1 MERGTMDASHRKPSF
16 LVVFV
21 ASLALG
27 IARFAF
33 AQVSTGAILGTVS
46 DPSGA
51 VVPNAQVTVTDLA
64 TGVKRVGRTGAG
76 GLYDFEALPA
86 AGTLYSV
93 SIEKQGFRTY
103 TSRGIRLDPGSRVA
117 VNVKLVVGSVASQV
131 TVTASSVRVNTTSGA
146 SSGTIGG
153 TEVQELQLNGR
164 DFRGLA
170 LLVPGVNST
179 SITGSAVGGDASLNG
194 GGLTGETPIS
204 VNGLGRE
211 MNLYV
216 TDGAYNMNTGNMINL
231 NVVQPISSIQE
242 FRILKDNYSAKY
254 GIAGGAVIMLATK
267 SGTREFHGGAYD
279 FLRND
284 ALDARNFFSPTIPA
298 LKQNIF
304 GGDIGGPVYIPGHY
318 NTDKTKT
325 FFFADVEFRRR
336 NAADVATGA
345 MPTAAMRA
353 GNFSASP
360 TLAPGGLTPDASSQA
375 ILAQEHPGINCIS
388 GNQINSACFDPN
400 AVTLMNK
407 FFPLPNDVVPGIFNN
422 YLNNS
427 VEVFKAQDHTYR
439 VDQNFGDKYRLLAR
453 VSYENTSD
461 ALPNNIGWGGNP
473 APTEKATINETGF
486 NNLLQFT
493 ADINPTTINQVG
505 WTQTDDKPR
514 LLIANQF
521 LKDISP
527 ALTVKMPYGFA
538 DPEGRSPDMN
548 ISSGWASINNG
559 GLPVYA
565 SDGEQIFSDD
575 FTKVKGSHT
584 IQAGTLFIFGIK
596 RQNNFATSEGSYSFS
611 GVHSGDPVADFLLGL
626 DSSFNQNNTLLRG
639 YFRYHQS
646 ESYIQDDWKV
656 TRKLTLNLGL
666 RLQYY
671 SSDKMQGNGTDDF
684 EFSKWNAADAPAM
697 NPNGTLIVN
706 AQGQPVTASGSV
718 ASLVNGLVFPQ
729 DYQPTSRVLCGTTP
743 CAGTPGVPDG
753 FFTTPSINWAPRFG
767 FAWDPTG
774 SGKTAIRGGYGIGYG
789 RIPFA
794 IYNGLGNPPFESS
807 VTLLNGS
814 LTNPSFGSPG
824 AISAEGLALLGVGG
838 QYRPDEIQ
846 SWSLTVS
853 RQLNANG
860 VLSVAYVG
868 TAGRNIPGSPDW
880 NFPLPVAGPTIS
892 NPGCLQPGE
901 TIPSGGFQ
909 FDPCTNAGLVSAD
922 YTRPYRGWGSM
933 TGEAN
938 SAAQFYGTSNYNSLQ
953 AGYRYNARHGLTF
966 TAAYTYGHDL
976 SDVRGGGFGSSRN
989 TGSGAQ
995 NPRDFE
1001 AEYGP
1006 PGWDR
1011 TQIFTSGYIYNLPF
1025 LKGRPGL
1032 VGRALGDWT
1041 FSGITVIESGFVFD
1055 PGLSTS
1061 TPGLA
1066 SRPDCVGTIGGPKTV
1081 NEWFN
1086 TGAFTAPAFGFFG
1099 NCGTGTIRGPG
1110 EDTWSWSLYKTFP
1123 ITERANV
1130 QFRAE
1135 AFNIWNHTNFA
1146 GLNSSLGSPGFG
1158 QITSALD
1165 PRILEFAL
1173 QFQF

>member
-1 MERGTMDASHRKPSF
+1 MNTSDSPSVLWLVLLLACLPLGTAHQSS
-16 LVVFV
+16 
-21 ASLALG
+21 
-27 IARFAF
+27 
-33 AQVSTGAILGTVS
+33 AQVSTGAILGSVT

-51 VVPNAQVTVTDLA
+51 IVPEAQVTVTDLS
-64 TGVKRVGRTGAG
+64 TGVKHVARTTRN

-93 SIEKQGFRTY
+93 KVEKQGF
-103 TSRGIRLDPGSRVA
+103 TSYISSGVKLDPGARVA
-117 VNVKLVVGSVASQV
+117 VNVKLQVGSVATQV
-131 TVTASSVRVNTTSGA
+131 TVNAAAIHVDTTSGA
-146 SSGTIGG
+146 SSGTISGN
-153 TEVQELQLNGR
+153 EVQELQLNGR

-179 SITGSAVGGDASLNG
+179 AITGRPVGGGSLNG

-254 GIAGGAVIMLATK
+254 GIAGGAVVMVATK
-267 SGTREFHGGAYD
+267 SGTRQLHGGAYD

-284 ALDARNFFSPTIPA
+284 ALDARNFFSPTVPA

-325 FFFADVEFRRR
+325 FFFADLEFRRR
-336 NAADVATGA
+336 NSADVATGA
-345 MPTAAMRA
+345 MPTSEMRA

-360 TLAPGGLTPDASSQA
+360 TLAPGGLTLDASSQT
-375 ILAQEHPGINCIS
+375 ILAQEHPGITCIS
-388 GNQINSACFDPN
+388 GNQINPACFDPN

-407 FFPLPNDVVPGIFNN
+407 FFPLPNDIVPGVFNN

-427 VEVFKAQDHTYR
+427 VEVFKADDQTYR
-439 VDQNFGDKYRLLAR
+439 IDQNFGDKYRLMAR
-453 VSYENTSD
+453 ISYESTND

-493 ADINPTTINQVG
+493 ADINPTTINQAG

-527 ALTVKMPYGFA
+527 SLALKLPFGSA
-538 DPEGRSPDMN
+538 DPEGRSPD
-548 ISSGWASINNG
+548 IGLSEGWAPINDG
-559 GLPVYA
+559 GLPQYA
-565 SDGEQIFSDD
+565 SDGEQILSDD
-575 FTKVKGSHT
+575 FTKVRGSHT

-596 RQNNFATSEGSYSFS
+596 RQDNFATSEGSYNFS

-626 DSSFNQNNTLLRG
+626 DSSFTQNNTRLRG

-646 ESYIQDDWKV
+646 ESYIQDDWKA
-656 TRKLTLNLGL
+656 TRRLTLNLGL

-684 EFSKWNAADAPAM
+684 EFSKWNAAEAPVV
-697 NPNGTLIVN
+697 NPNGTLAVN
-706 AQGQPVTASGSV
+706 AQRQPITATGGV

-729 DYQPTSRVLCGTTP
+729 DYRPSPTVLCGATP
-743 CAGTPGVPDG
+743 CTGTPGVPDG

-794 IYNGLGNPPFESS
+794 MYNGLGNPPFETS

-814 LTNPSFGSPG
+814 LVNPSFGSPG
-824 AISAEGLALLGVGG
+824 AISAEGLALLGVGSV
-838 QYRPDEIQ
+838 YRPDQVQ
-846 SWSLTVS
+846 SWSLTAS
-853 RQLNANG
+853 RQITNNG

-868 TAGRNIPGSPDW
+868 SGGRNVPGSPDW
-880 NFPLPVAGPTIS
+880 NFPLPVAAPSIS

-901 TIPSGGFQ
+901 TVPSGGFQ
-909 FDPCTNAGLVSAD
+909 FDPCINPGLVSAD
-922 YTRPYRGWGSM
+922 HTRPYQGWSGM

-938 SAAQFYGTSNYNSLQ
+938 SAAQFYGTSNYDSLQ
-953 AGYRYNARHGLTF
+953 AGYRYNSSHGLTL
-966 TAAYTYGHDL
+966 TIAYTYGHAL
-976 SDVRGGGFGSSRN
+976 SDVRSGGFDSRN
-989 TGSGAQ
+989 TGNGAQ
-995 NPRDFE
+995 NPRDFR
-1001 AEYGP
+1001 AEYGD
-1006 PGWDR
+1006 PGFDR

-1025 LKGRPGL
+1025 LKNRHDL
-1032 VGRALGDWT
+1032 VGKTLGDWT
-1041 FSGITVIESGFVFD
+1041 FSGITVIESGFTFD
-1055 PGLSTS
+1055 PGMSTS

-1066 SRPDCVGTIGGPKTV
+1066 SRPDCVGAIPGPKSV

-1086 TGAFTAPAFGFFG
+1086 TAAFSAPAFGFFG
-1099 NCGTGTIRGPG
+1099 TCGTGVIRGPG
-1110 EDTWSWSLYKTFP
+1110 EDTWNWALYKTFP
-1123 ITERANV
+1123 ITERARV

-1135 AFNIWNHTNFA
+1135 AFNIWNHTSFA
-1146 GLNSSLGSPGFG
+1146 GVSTGYGSPGFG
-1158 QITSALD
+1158 QVTSALD
-1165 PRILEFAL
+1165 PREIEFAL